1 MIQKIKSVQQDG
13 TYNSKHDNSLL
24 YKHEYVF
31 EDEVILQASHK
42 TQNPFKVG
50 DEVEYTIK
58 RTHETYGNSGTVQWV
73 KDDQFKQNAFQGK
86 DKVQTYIIRQSSLKI
101 ALDFMNV
108 DPNSSQETFTTT
120 RLKALAE
127 DLTNYVLNGIS

>member
-13 TYNSKHDNSLL
+13 TYNSKHDNALL

-73 KDDQFKQNAFQGK
+73 QDNKYQGAAQGK
-86 DKVQTYIIRQSSLKI
+86 PDEKQTYIIRQSSLKI
-101 ALDFMNV
+101 AMKFMNV
-108 DPNSSQETFTTT
+108 DPNMEQNKFTLK
-120 RLKALAE
+120 RLKEVSE
-127 DLTNYVLNGIS
+127 DLTNFVLNGIS